1 MLRPK
6 RMSKVSVTGARSV
19 MDDVVE
25 ATHDLNVLH
34 LSEYEGHWD
43 GFENGDP
50 MEGGDEASEKL
61 VTVRSLQSILGVE
74 DDDAGPSRILK
85 DEQLESELAE
95 VRTEVNEL
103 DDRRSEIENELRD
116 VRERIDA
123 MEPFAA
129 LGIDLDLLYGYD
141 SLAVQV
147 GEGDAESVE
156 RALDDLDAASEVFA
170 GDGVVAAFARTDE
183 DTLQSALVEADVS
196 ALDVPDG
203 EGDPEEYLD
212 ELRHEEQ
219 KLESN
224 LSTVEGQ
231 LEDLRYDVAGFLL
244 AAEEKLAVEAQK
256 AEAPLSFATTDN
268 AFVAEG
274 WLPTE
279 RVEEFEQAVNE
290 AVDGHVHV
298 EELEVAAYDRHGH
311 GHTEHTTPETEQAAG
326 ISAEAPAEAADDDEE
341 SEADAEPQ
349 QARADGGT
357 VTMGGDDDPP
367 VVQDNPSTIKPFELL
382 TKAVGRPSYSEF
394 DPTILLFLTFPLMF
408 GFIIGDTGYGLIYT
422 AIGYYIYANF
432 DSDAFENLGVITIA
446 AGVSTTVFGILYG
459 EIFGLHILGEQ
470 LWVNGLGMSHPPIEK
485 GLSPAT
491 SYWARAWFVV
501 SVLFGILHL
510 NAAYVLE
517 FVENY
522 QLHNAKEA
530 VIESGSWIL
539 ALNGLWLFIFSRAFD
554 GVKPAFIFEVLNRG
568 EGAAFHLGFAG
579 FPAEVGMAGGAM
591 VLGGMVLLAL
601 GPTHELIEI
610 HVVLAHAL
618 SYLRIAAVLLAKAGM
633 AFAVNLLFFGAY
645 QHHGEFHYMLSYG
658 PQYVQNN
665 YEGASVIFGGMLHGS
680 PAMLVFGVLVLVLG
694 HLVVLILGVT
704 SSGIQ
709 SVRLEYFEFFE
720 KFYEGNGET
729 YSPFGR
735 ERVYTRD
742 Q

>member
-1 MLRPK
+1 
-6 RMSKVSVTGARSV
+6 MSKVSVTGARSV
-19 MDDVVE
+19 MGDVVE
-25 ATHDLNVLH
+25 TTHDLNVLH
-34 LSEYEGHWD
+34 LNDYEGHWE
-43 GFENGDP
+43 GFDNGDP
-50 MEGGDEASEKL
+50 MAGGDEASEML

-74 DDDAGPSRILK
+74 EDDAGPSRILK
-85 DEQLESELAE
+85 DEQLESELE
-95 VRTEVNEL
+95 EIRTEVNEL
-103 DDRRSEIENELRD
+103 EDRRSNLEGDLRD

-123 MEPFAA
+123 MEPFAD

-147 GEGDAESVE
+147 GEGDADSVE
-156 RALDDLDAASEVFA
+156 RVLADVEAPSQVFA
-170 GDGVVAAFARTDE
+170 GDGVVAAFARTD
-183 DTLQSALVEADVS
+183 DGTLQSALVEADVS
-196 ALDVPDG
+196 ALEVPDG

-212 ELRHEEQ
+212 ELRHERQ
-219 KLESN
+219 KIESN
-224 LSTVEGQ
+224 LSTVESQ

-274 WLPTE
+274 WLPSE
-279 RVEEFEQAVNE
+279 RVDEFETTVNE

-311 GHTEHTTPETEQAAG
+311 GHTEAAAAETEQAG
-326 ISAEAPAEAADDDEE
+326 VVDAEPPADALDGEE
-341 SEADAEPQ
+341 SESEAESDERPQ

-357 VTMGGDDDPP
+357 VTMGAADDPP
-367 VVQDNPSTIKPFELL
+367 TVQDNPSTIKPFELL
-382 TKAVGRPSYSEF
+382 TRAVGRPSYSEF

-408 GFIIGDTGYGLIYT
+408 GFIIGDTGYGIIYT

-432 DSDAFENLGVITIA
+432 DSDAFSNLGIITIA
-446 AGVSTTVFGILYG
+446 AGVSTTIFGVLYG
-459 EIFGLHILGEQ
+459 ELFGLHILGEQ

-491 SYWARAWFVV
+491 GYWARAWFVV
-501 SVLFGILHL
+501 TVLFGILHL
-510 NAAYVLE
+510 NTAYALS
-517 FVENY
+517 FVENT
-522 QLHNAKEA
+522 QLHGVKEA

-539 ALNGLWLFIFSRAFD
+539 ALNGLWLFVFSRLFD
-554 GVKPAFIFEVLNRG
+554 GAKPDFLFEVFG
-568 EGAAFHLGFAG
+568 SGDTAAFHLGFTG
-579 FPAEVGMAGGAM
+579 FPTEVGMLGGAM
-591 VLGGMVLLAL
+591 VLAGMALLAL
-601 GPTHELIEI
+601 GPAHELVEI

-645 QHHGEFHYMLSYG
+645 QHHGEFHYMLDYG

-665 YEGASVIFGGMLHGS
+665 YEGATVIFGGMFHGS
-680 PAMLVFGVLVLVLG
+680 PAMLVFGVLVLILG
-694 HLVVLILGVT
+694 HIVVLILGVT

-709 SVRLEYFEFFE
+709 SIRLEYFEFFE
-720 KFYEGNGET
+720 KFYDGDGET